1 MTIPRQGVHT
11 APELHRSTRRLD
23 RNVAAADRALTAM
36 REGRSLHLQY
46 QAGFPI
52 WSLSGG
58 AEPSPQTSLPF
69 SLATRPSP
77 RSATL
82 CLPAYRR
89 HRGMWDD

>member
-58 AEPSPQTSLPF
+58 RDVSADIAAILTSNASVAPVGDALFASIPE
-69 SLATRPSP
+69 T
-77 RSATL
+77 
-82 CLPAYRR
+82 
-89 HRGMWDD
+89 

>member
-23 RNVAAADRALTAM
+23 RNVAAADRALTAI

-58 AEPSPQTSLPF
+58 RAVSADIAAILTSNASVAPVGDALFASIPE
-69 SLATRPSP
+69 T
-77 RSATL
+77 
-82 CLPAYRR
+82 
-89 HRGMWDD
+89 